1 MQQKHVNL
9 VTRGTTSVGGRLCFF
24 DTSERHEY
32 NVINEAYLFSVYLLP
47 GSPVSSPFLLTSL
60 YSLLCHVIMIPYSRD
75 YKYPSIIRTPQ
86 IQVPI

>member
-32 NVINEAYLFSVYLLP
+32 NDKNEA
-47 GSPVSSPFLLTSL
+47 
-60 YSLLCHVIMIPYSRD
+60 
-75 YKYPSIIRTPQ
+75 
-86 IQVPI
+86 